1 MDAQLSICIPTHNRW
16 EFLKWTLGKLRRDF
30 PSAEICV
37 SDNASADD
45 TWRLRFLGQIRIDC
59 AVNRVIHQ
67 PENIGPFPNMFAA
80 LSMATRQYAVYCADD
95 DYLLPAGIARGIAY
109 LDSHPDV
116 AAYCAPCEIWNEV
129 EQTPFWNAWGI
140 DEPTTFTD
148 HRLLW
153 NFIIEKHVWP
163 EHLIYRLPL
172 PLKPRTRAYW
182 AFADL
187 PDILEHGHIHFDPT
201 PFYRNLL
208 VHPVGER
215 VQLGNVQCLTY
226 FDEYR
231 AGLEVLA
238 YGLFGPQPHHGRQ
251 KLQDMIAS
259 FICSRMDVA
268 ARLYLRQGH
277 EADAIMLKKR
287 IAVADPRPDIAA

>member
-1 MDAQLSICIPTHNRW
+1 
-16 EFLKWTLGKLRRDF
+16 
-30 PSAEICV
+30 V
-37 SDNASADD
+37 SDNTQEIKGSIWTESGWLCCDGPVD
-45 TWRLRFLGQIRIDC
+45 WPEIDY
-59 AVNRVIHQ
+59 VQ
-67 PENIGPFPNMFAA
+67 QDSNIGPFPNMYVAFT
-80 LSMATRQYAVYCADD
+80 MATRKYAVYCADD
-95 DYLLPAGIARGIAY
+95 DYLLPDRVAAAIAWM
-109 LDSHPDV
+109 DDHPDI

-140 DEPTTFTD
+140 DEPTTFESGID
-148 HRLLW
+148 LW
-153 NFIIEKHVWP
+153 NFIIQRHVWP

-172 PLKPRTRAYW
+172 ALKPRTRAYW

-187 PDILEHGHIHFDPT
+187 PDILEHGPIHFSPR

-215 VQLGNVQCLTY
+215 VQLGNVQCLTE
-226 FDEYR
+226 FDSYR

-238 YGLFGPQPHHGRQ
+238 FGLFGQQPYAPRA
-251 KLQDMIAS
+251 KIQDMIAS

-277 EADAIMLKKR
+277 EADALMLKKR
-287 IAVADPRPDIAA
+287 IAIADPRRDAA

>member
-1 MDAQLSICIPTHNRW
+1 MVSDLSICIPTYQRPDY
-16 EFLKWTLGKLRRDF
+16 LRWTLRKLGVDF
-30 PSAEICV
+30 PDAQICV
-37 SDNASADD
+37 SDNDS
-45 TWRLRFLGQIRIDC
+45 THRPY
-59 AVNRVIHQ
+59 VIEGGRYVQ
-67 PENIGPFPNMFAA
+67 QTENIGPFPNMYAA
-80 LSMATRQYAVYCADD
+80 FSMATRKYAVYCADD
-95 DYLLPAGIARGIAY
+95 DYLLPAGIARGLAY
-109 LDSHPDV
+109 MEAHPQV

-129 EQTPFWNAWGI
+129 EQTPYWNAWGI
-140 DEPTTFTD
+140 DEPTTFECPVA
-148 HRLLW
+148 LW

-163 EHLIYRLPL
+163 EHMIYRLPL

-182 AFADL
+182 AFADI
-187 PDILEHGHIHFDPT
+187 PDILEHGHIHFSPT

-238 YGLFGPQPHHGRQ
+238 FGLFGQQPHHGRQ

-268 ARLYLRQGH
+268 AKLYLRQGH

-287 IAVADPRPDIAA
+287 IAIADPRRDAA